1 MPPTLK
7 HVSISEGVAKNP
19 ESRLSESLLKAAQ
32 TKREALAILMDFD
45 RGMMNGLATYA
56 EMPDHENLLV
66 AEYARNR

>member
-1 MPPTLK
+1 
-7 HVSISEGVAKNP
+7 
-19 ESRLSESLLKAAQ
+19 
-32 TKREALAILMDFD
+32 MDFD